1 MMKAEFN
8 KASFEDEFSVSTDE
22 NKKVKLIHSSGSSK
36 NSRIRLLPYSASK
49 NSVSDY
55 SGIIGNFS
63 RNVSGKKFEEFDKV
77 AFLNRI
83 SDTVESTKKY
93 QLEKIINEMFFDEHD
108 QLVLSHPAFFNF
120 LSKGGTSEGKV
131 ASFLVSVL
139 STEEVRAAVTN
150 VYEKKP
156 DNVLLALIYESLPKL
171 KSQTESKETY
181 FCMFPEIQKMFEK
194 DLLFLLEREDL
205 LIAHFSQLVTYYYF
219 FYVTQYILAVDKMFE
234 IEEGGII
241 PTYFNV
247 EWEKPSGTR
256 DSYKMG
262 WKMIVSKLPKLF
274 AHTNCLVMLNH
285 INNEMYEE
293 ITYKRFKTLVSKMDE
308 EEVRKLNI
316 ELIKLIEDY
325 QNYIGDVDWT
335 EKKTVPFINGE
346 EEIFTT
352 VRELHHS
359 IAYQFQH
366 SGRKKPS
373 MLYYEGYE
381 ELAKQNY
388 LKRSGP
394 LGYTLSLK
402 QPDIV
407 FFTKLCINNNQKIS
421 LNKLFE
427 EMEKRGIFFDRD
439 SRRQL
444 TQLYSRLN
452 LLEKKSDSGDAQYVK
467 YIL

>member
-1 MMKAEFN
+1 MKAVFN
-8 KASFEDEFSVSTDE
+8 KASFEAEFSVSNDI
-22 NKKVKLIHSSGSSK
+22 NKKVRITHSSGSSK
-36 NSRIRLLPYSASK
+36 TSRIRFLPYSASK
-49 NSVSDY
+49 NSISDY

-63 RNVSGKKFEEFDKV
+63 RYLSNKKYEDFNKV
-77 AFLNRI
+77 DFIKTIN
-83 SDTVESTKKY
+83 DNVESSKKY
-93 QLEKIINEMFFDEHD
+93 QLEKIINELFFDEND
-108 QLVLSHPAFFNF
+108 QLVLSHPVFFNF
-120 LSKGGTSEGKV
+120 LTKGGTIEIKV

-139 STEEVRAAVTN
+139 STEKIIDAVVE

-171 KSQTESKETY
+171 KDQVEKKDDY
-181 FCMFPEIQKMFEK
+181 FCMFPEIKKMFEK
-194 DLLFLLEREDL
+194 DLLFLLEKEEL

-219 FYVTQYILAVDKMFE
+219 FYVTQFILTVDKMFE
-234 IEEGGII
+234 LDEIGIV

-247 EWEKPSGTR
+247 DWEKPSSTR

-262 WKMIVSKLPKLF
+262 WKMISSKLPKLF
-274 AHTNCLVMLNH
+274 AHINCLVMLNH

-293 ITYKRFKTLVSKMDE
+293 LTYKRFKKLVSEMNNE
-308 EEVRKLNI
+308 EANKLN
-316 ELIKLIEDY
+316 LQLKQLIEDY
-325 QNYIGDVDWT
+325 QNYIGDVDWSG
-335 EKKTVPFINGE
+335 KKPIPYISGE
-346 EEIFTT
+346 EEILTS
-352 VRELHHS
+352 VRELQHS

-373 MLYYEGYE
+373 MLYLEGYE
-381 ELAKQNY
+381 ELAKQRY

-407 FFTKLCINNNQKIS
+407 FFTKLCVNNNQKIS
-421 LNKLFE
+421 LNQLFE
-427 EMEKRGIFFDRD
+427 EMEKRGVFFDRD
-439 SRRQL
+439 SRKQI